1 VMLTG
6 MEDGVFPHMRALRE
20 GDPDA
25 LEEERRLAYVALT
38 RARRKL
44 AISYVQSRFLW
55 GESKQ
60 NRPSEFLRSLPD
72 EAIARHGL
80 ATARRRRPI
89 VDVAPRK
96 REAQWDDSIELDAE
110 YSGTTA
116 LGRRQ
121 PGSQAE
127 HAVHVEYD
135 HVEYDAVEWFKG
147 MQVRH
152 PKFGVG
158 TVLSWTGAGD
168 QMKLTLVF
176 GAARKTIM
184 ARFCQPL

>member
-1 VMLTG
+1 
-6 MEDGVFPHMRALRE
+6 
-20 GDPDA
+20 
-25 LEEERRLAYVALT
+25 LT

-60 NRPSEFLRSLPD
+60 NQPSEFLRSLPD

-80 ATARRRRPI
+80 ATARRRRPM

-110 YSGTTA
+110 YSGSTA

-121 PGSQAE
+121 PSSQ
-127 HAVHVEYD
+127 AVHVEYD
-135 HVEYDAVEWFKG
+135 HVEYDHVEWFKG

-158 TVLSWTGAGD
+158 TVLSWSGAGD
-168 QMKLTLVF
+168 QMKLTLNF
-176 GAARKTIM
+176 RAGQKTII